1 MSWLKKHAAS
11 VRVVALAAAGGLAL
25 SACATRGYVDEQIA
39 TANSR
44 IDAVDAR
51 VQTATQ
57 RADAAM
63 AEARTANQAAQ
74 GAATEARTANQ
85 RIDQLGGRVDAL
97 ERTPTRTPRG

>member
-1 MSWLKKHAAS
+1 
-11 VRVVALAAAGGLAL
+11 
-25 SACATRGYVDEQIA
+25 
-39 TANSR
+39 
-44 IDAVDAR
+44 
-51 VQTATQ
+51 
-57 RADAAM
+57 M